1 MVQTEI
7 NQASGNGSIV
17 LTPNN
22 SASWR
27 FNMLVLASLGF
38 ILGMISVFF
47 LIQGLWLILPFSGL
61 EILALFSGLYLCVRA
76 NITIEVITFGDH
88 VVRVERGR
96 KSIEQSWEYPRSW
109 SKIFVRNP
117 QYRGHPKKIFI
128 RSHGKELELGAFL
141 NKRDKDLLIKKL
153 KHLVYC

>member
-7 NQASGNGSIV
+7 NQATGNGSIV

-27 FNMLVLASLGF
+27 FNMTVLASLGF
-38 ILGMISVFF
+38 ILSLISVFF

-76 NITIEVITFGDH
+76 NASIEVITFRDH
-88 VVRVERGR
+88 VVTVERGH
-96 KSIEQSWEYPRSW
+96 KTIEKSWEYPRSW
-109 SKIFVRNP
+109 SKIFVRKP
-117 QYRGHPKKIFI
+117 AFRGHPKKIFI

-141 NKRDKDLLIKKL
+141 NNNDKDLLIKKL
-153 KHLVYC
+153 KHLVYS